1 MHANYELENEVVD
14 DRLLDL
20 AERVAASIYG
30 DFIIENHPNKN
41 TITDEIYLWLRDGD
55 NESLTVDDVGSITAE
70 FKQYYGME

>member
-1 MHANYELENEVVD
+1 MHANYELENEVID

-30 DFIIENHPNKN
+30 DSILENHPDKN
-41 TITDEIYLWLRDGD
+41 AVIDEVYLWLYEGD
-55 NESLTVDDVGSITAE
+55 NESLTVDDIDSITAE